1 MKKLIAVCAV
11 LLFVA
16 PAFAADWAWY
26 GSERVG
32 TWYTDRDNG
41 GNKNAAGGQVNGQ
54 GDDAATQWNFQ
65 TNARV
70 GARVKADK
78 INGRIELRLS
88 TGADGY
94 GASNSGDTSVG
105 TRLAWGEWKFSDKAS
120 LKIGKMD
127 STATTIINNKMFG
140 DDDEMLGKGQFYG
153 GRPAGME
160 LNVGNFALG
169 AFTPKT
175 GGDVNAYG
183 YAPATL
189 GTATATGATNPGIS
203 GATNGEGDA
212 YLPKVE
218 ARYKLDLGAGWITP
232 FGGAQWYK
240 IAPSGNGNVNDRLDV
255 YSWVG
260 GVGTQWNIG
269 AFTIG
274 GEVSYGMNMG
284 NAGWATN
291 YNTVGSTSS
300 SSRNAY
306 LKPGT
311 ATNKSDI
318 ADVYTTQ
325 AELVAALK
333 FTDTLRFETGVG
345 YTVDNADGAP
355 GFSQKDDALTV
366 YAQVMITLA
375 PGVNV
380 IPEVGYIDYMDDR
393 TGNNEG
399 FQWYAGAKW
408 QIDF

>member
-26 GSERVG
+26 GSQRVG
-32 TWYTDRDNG
+32 TWYTERDNG
-41 GNKNAAGGQVNGQ
+41 SSSNVAGGQVNNQ
-54 GDDAATQWNFQ
+54 GDDAAAQWNFQ

-94 GASNSGDTSVG
+94 TASNSADTAVG
-105 TRLAWGEWKFSDKAS
+105 TRLAWGEWKFSDNAS

-127 STATTIINNKMFG
+127 STATNILNNRMFA

-160 LNVGNFALG
+160 LNIGNFALG
-169 AFTPKT
+169 AFTPKV
-175 GGDVNAYG
+175 GGDVNAFTG
-183 YAPATL
+183 SQLGVNAGSGLNGLYAT
-189 GTATATGATNPGIS
+189 T
-203 GATNGEGDA
+203 TNGEGDA
-212 YLPKVE
+212 YFPKLE
-218 ARYKLDLGAGWITP
+218 ARYKLALGAGYIQP
-232 FGGAQWYK
+232 FGGFQWYK
-240 IAPSGNGNVNDRLDV
+240 IAPSGTGTINDRLDV
-255 YSWVG
+255 YSAVG

-274 GEVSYGMNMG
+274 AEVSYGMNMG

-291 YNTVGSTSS
+291 YNQVGSTSS
-300 SSRNAY
+300 FSSNAY
-306 LKPGT
+306 LKPRAGGNT
-311 ATNKSDI
+311 DI
-318 ADVYTTQ
+318 ADVYSTQ
-325 AELVAALK
+325 ASLVGALK

-345 YTVDNADGAP
+345 YRVDNADGAP
-355 GFSQKDDALTV
+355 GYSQKDDALTV
-366 YAQVMITLA
+366 YAQCMITLA

-380 IPEVGYIDYMDDR
+380 IPEVGYMDYMDDR
-393 TGNNEG
+393 TGNDEG
-399 FQWYAGAKW
+399 YQWYAGAKW

>member
-32 TWYTDRDNG
+32 TWYTERDNG
-41 GNKNAAGGQVNGQ
+41 SNQNIVGGQVNGQ
-54 GDDAATQWNFQ
+54 GDDAAAQWNFA

-78 INGRIELRLS
+78 INCRIELRLS

-105 TRLAWGEWKFSDKAS
+105 TRLAWGEWKFADNAS

-127 STATTIINNKMFG
+127 STATNIINNRMFA

-153 GRPAGME
+153 GRPAGFE

-169 AFTPKT
+169 AFTPKV
-175 GGDVNAYG
+175 GGDVNAY
-183 YAPATL
+183 A
-189 GTATATGATNPGIS
+189 GTSTGLNGTY
-203 GATNGEGDA
+203 TNGEGDA
-212 YLPKVE
+212 YMPKLE
-218 ARYKLDLGAGWITP
+218 ARYKLDLGAGYIQP
-232 FGGAQWYK
+232 FGGFQWYK
-240 IAPSGNGNVNDRLDV
+240 IAPSGNGAINDRIDV
-255 YSWVG
+255 YSAVG
-260 GVGTQWNIG
+260 GIGTQWNIG

-274 GEVSYGMNMG
+274 AEASYGMNMG

-291 YNTVGSTSS
+291 YNQVGSTSS
-300 SSRNAY
+300 FSSNAY

-318 ADVYTTQ
+318 ADVYSAQ

-345 YTVDNADGAP
+345 YRVDNADGAP
-355 GFSQKDDALTV
+355 GYSQKDDALTV
-366 YAQVMITLA
+366 YAQCMITMA

-399 FQWYAGAKW
+399 YQWYAGAKW